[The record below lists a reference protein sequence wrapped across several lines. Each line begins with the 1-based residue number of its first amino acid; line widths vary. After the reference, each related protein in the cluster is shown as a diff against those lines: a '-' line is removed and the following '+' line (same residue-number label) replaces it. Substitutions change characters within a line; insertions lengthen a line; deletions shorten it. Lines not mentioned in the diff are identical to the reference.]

1 MLNIIKS
8 DLYRILKGKAIYIA
22 IIIMFVM
29 ATFSIFGMSPG
40 YIGTTTVDEKNET
53 NQEISIRIRKRRMQY

>member
-40 YIGTTTVDEKNET
+40 YIGTTTVDEK
-53 NQEISIRIRKRRMQY
+53 KRN